1 MNGKEERPM
10 QPKIIE
16 TFGEN
21 YFGRYD
27 QTRTGCRAIIVRD
40 GNILLSYETV
50 TDQWM
55 IPGGGLED
63 GESFAECCV
72 REVGEETGCLIRPS
86 ECLFELDEYY
96 EHCKYID
103 YYFAGEI
110 IGTAERHLTE
120 REREVGMEPRWIPL
134 AEAIEIFSHHADWTD
149 IDEMR
154 RGMYLREYK
163 ALCEYATQS
172 KN

>member
-1 MNGKEERPM
+1 M

-16 TFGEN
+16 TIGAN

-63 GESFAECCV
+63 SESFAECCV
-72 REVGEETGCLIRPS
+72 REVGEETGYKIRPS

-110 IGTAERHLTE
+110 IGTAEIRLTE
-120 REREVGMEPRWIPL
+120 RERRVGMEPRWIPL
-134 AEAIEIFSHHADWTD
+134 TEAIDIFSHHADWTD

-163 ALCEYATQS
+163 ALCEYARQY